1 MKIFGFWTL
10 LIALLISG
18 VAAYYSIIGLTA
30 IFAAAFIPIVIMGS
44 ALEVAKVTT
53 AVWLHRYW
61 HVAPFLM
68 KFYLTIATVVLMFI
82 TSMGIFGFLSKAH
95 VEQTSAATESVAQIE
110 RIDTELLR
118 LDQIIKRAED
128 RIAKAENS
136 TGNRNDDIQEQIE
149 AEQNRIS
156 QAYQRVQPAIDEQ
169 NQIIESARAND
180 ANRTKPYED
189 QLSNIKDELVRL
201 ENSAK
206 EYESTITR
214 LEVDNSA
221 VEPLLAQ
228 ISAIEEEIIRV
239 TNQINSGEKAAVR
252 AAQAIIGV
260 SSDGLFGN
268 NTREALAKWVSGQ
281 RDRITQIQGEVAQV
295 RRDAQGEVNSERERL
310 AGVVNDIRQVQIPRV
325 KERELTM
332 LAKIEEV
339 RAEESPVVKTAREE
353 IARIRRSV
361 DGQIVASNKLIA
373 ELREKIQID
382 NGADIDAIIDEQ
394 QLKIKETN
402 NSIDKLTEEKYS
414 LEAENRKLEA
424 EVGPVKYIAEMIYGE
439 QANKSLLEEAVRWV
453 ILLLVA
459 VFDPLAIVLVL
470 AGVMTIHKFGRPEP
484 PDPNVKK
491 PLPEVEPIEE
501 EHQEPEQENKIDE
514 ETKQTE
520 APKEDVK
527 VAQEDVATV
536 GVKEKQESI
545 KDPQQDNSSNT
556 RTQQAKPAVKAPKS
570 IAEKASEVKT
580 IKNVT
585 LKKRVKKD
593 DPDNSWLSS

>member
-520 APKEDVK
+520 APKEDAK

>member
-536 GVKEKQESI
+536 GVEEKQESNT
-545 KDPQQDNSSNT
+545 DPQQDNSSNT

>member
-61 HVAPFLM
+61 HIAPFLM

-206 EYESTITR
+206 EYEATITR

-228 ISAIEEEIIRV
+228 IAAIEEEIIRV

-361 DGQIVASNKLIA
+361 DEQIVASNKLIA

-439 QANKSLLEEAVRWV
+439 KANKSLLEEAVRWV

-484 PDPNVKK
+484 PNPNVKK
-491 PLPEVEPIEE
+491 PLPEVEPNEE

-520 APKEDVK
+520 APKEDAK
-527 VAQEDVATV
+527 VAQEDVAIV
-536 GVKEKQESI
+536 GVEEKQESNT
-545 KDPQQDNSSNT
+545 DPQQDNSSNT

>member
-68 KFYLTIATVVLMFI
+68 KFYLTIATIVLMFI

-206 EYESTITR
+206 EYEATITR

-228 ISAIEEEIIRV
+228 IAAIEEEIIRV

-361 DGQIVASNKLIA
+361 DEQIVASNKLIA

-394 QLKIKETN
+394 QLRIKEAN

-484 PDPNVKK
+484 PDTNVKK
-491 PLPEVEPIEE
+491 PLPEVELIKE
-501 EHQEPEQENKIDE
+501 EHQDPEQENKIDE

-520 APKEDVK
+520 APKEDAK

-536 GVKEKQESI
+536 GVEEKQESNT
-545 KDPQQDNSSNT
+545 DPQQDNSSNT

>member
-61 HVAPFLM
+61 HIAPFLM

-128 RIAKAENS
+128 RIAKAESS

-206 EYESTITR
+206 EYEATITR

-228 ISAIEEEIIRV
+228 IAAIEEEIIRV

-361 DGQIVASNKLIA
+361 DEQIVASNKLIA

-394 QLKIKETN
+394 QLRIKEAN

-491 PLPEVEPIEE
+491 PLPEVEPNEE

-520 APKEDVK
+520 APKEDAK

>member
-61 HVAPFLM
+61 HIAPFLM

-128 RIAKAENS
+128 RIAKAESS

-206 EYESTITR
+206 EYEATITR

-228 ISAIEEEIIRV
+228 IAAIEEEIIRV

-361 DGQIVASNKLIA
+361 DEQIVASNKLIA

-394 QLKIKETN
+394 QLRIKEAN

-491 PLPEVEPIEE
+491 PLPEVEPNEE

-520 APKEDVK
+520 APKEDAK

-536 GVKEKQESI
+536 GVNEKQESI

>member
-1 MKIFGFWTL
+1 MIFGILTL
-10 LIALLISG
+10 LSALAISA
-18 VAAYYSIIGLTA
+18 VAIYYSIAGLVA
-30 IFAAAFIPIVIMGS
+30 IFAAAAIPIIVMGT
-44 ALEVAKVTT
+44 ALEVGKLVT
-53 AVWLHRYW
+53 AVWLHKYW
-61 HVAPFLM
+61 SQATWWL
-68 KFYLTIATVVLMFI
+68 KTYLTTAVFVLMFI

-214 LEVDNSA
+214 LEVDNSE

-295 RRDAQGEVNSERERL
+295 RKDAGAEVNSERERL

-339 RAEESPVVKTAREE
+339 RAEESPIVKTAREE
-353 IARIRRSV
+353 IARIRKSV
-361 DGQIVASNKLIA
+361 DEQIVASNKLIA

-470 AGVMTIHKFGRPEP
+470 AGVMTIHKFGRPDPPEP
-484 PDPNVKK
+484 TVKK
-491 PLPEVEPIEE
+491 PLPEVEPKQE
-501 EHQEPEQENKIDE
+501 EHQEQEAK
-514 ETKQTE
+514 ETQDDRFIE
-520 APKEDVK
+520 K
-527 VAQEDVATV
+527 VNTV
-536 GVKEKQESI
+536 THE
-545 KDPQQDNSSNT
+545 
-556 RTQQAKPAVKAPKS
+556 
-570 IAEKASEVKT
+570 
-580 IKNVT
+580 
-585 LKKRVKKD
+585 
-593 DPDNSWLSS
+593 PDGN

>member
-61 HVAPFLM
+61 HIAPFLM

-128 RIAKAENS
+128 RIAKAESS

-206 EYESTITR
+206 EYEATITR

-228 ISAIEEEIIRV
+228 IAAIEEEIIRV

-361 DGQIVASNKLIA
+361 DEQIVASNKLIA

-394 QLKIKETN
+394 QLRIKEAN

-491 PLPEVEPIEE
+491 PLPEVEPNEE

-520 APKEDVK
+520 APKEDAK
-527 VAQEDVATV
+527 VAQEDVAIV
-536 GVKEKQESI
+536 GVEEKQESNT
-545 KDPQQDNSSNT
+545 DPQQDNSSNT

>member
-1 MKIFGFWTL
+1 
-10 LIALLISG
+10 
-18 VAAYYSIIGLTA
+18 
-30 IFAAAFIPIVIMGS
+30 MGS

-536 GVKEKQESI
+536 GVEEKQESNT
-545 KDPQQDNSSNT
+545 DPQQDNSSNT

>member
-118 LDQIIKRAED
+118 LDQIIKRAEN
-128 RIAKAENS
+128 RIVKAENS

-310 AGVVNDIRQVQIPRV
+310 AGVVSDIRQVQIPQV

-339 RAEESPVVKTAREE
+339 RAEESPIVKTAREE

-361 DGQIVASNKLIA
+361 DEQIVASNKLIA

-394 QLKIKETN
+394 QLRIKEAN

-491 PLPEVEPIEE
+491 PLPEVEPNEE

-520 APKEDVK
+520 APKEDAK

>member
-61 HVAPFLM
+61 HIAPFLM

-128 RIAKAENS
+128 RIAKAESS

-206 EYESTITR
+206 EYEATITR

-228 ISAIEEEIIRV
+228 IAAIEEEIIRV

-295 RRDAQGEVNSERERL
+295 RRNAQGEVNSERERL

-361 DGQIVASNKLIA
+361 DEQIVASNKLIA

-394 QLKIKETN
+394 QLRIKEAN

-491 PLPEVEPIEE
+491 PLPEVEPNEE

-520 APKEDVK
+520 APKEDAK

>member
-1 MKIFGFWTL
+1 
-10 LIALLISG
+10 LISG

-110 RIDTELLR
+110 RIDSELLR

-332 LAKIEEV
+332 LTKIEEV
-339 RAEESPVVKTAREE
+339 RAEESPIVKTAREE

-361 DGQIVASNKLIA
+361 DEQIVASNKLIA

-424 EVGPVKYIAEMIYGE
+424 EVGPVKYIAEMVYGE

-470 AGVMTIHKFGRPEP
+470 AGVMTIHKFGRPDP
-484 PDPNVKK
+484 PDTNVKK

-520 APKEDVK
+520 APKEDAK

>member
-169 NQIIESARAND
+169 NQIIENARAND

-470 AGVMTIHKFGRPEP
+470 AGVMTIHKFGRPDP
-484 PDPNVKK
+484 PDTNVKK

-520 APKEDVK
+520 APKEDAK

-536 GVKEKQESI
+536 GVEEKQESNT
-545 KDPQQDNSSNT
+545 DPQQDNSSNT

>member
-206 EYESTITR
+206 EYEATITR

-228 ISAIEEEIIRV
+228 IAAIEEEIIRV

-361 DGQIVASNKLIA
+361 DEQIVASNKLIA

-394 QLKIKETN
+394 QLRIKEAN

-484 PDPNVKK
+484 PDTNVKK
-491 PLPEVEPIEE
+491 PLPEVELIKE
-501 EHQEPEQENKIDE
+501 EHQDPEQENKIDE

-520 APKEDVK
+520 APKEDAK

-536 GVKEKQESI
+536 GVEEKQESNT
-545 KDPQQDNSSNT
+545 DPQQDNSSNT

>member
-68 KFYLTIATVVLMFI
+68 KFYLTTATVVLMFI

-118 LDQIIKRAED
+118 LDQIIKRAEN

-310 AGVVNDIRQVQIPRV
+310 AGVVSDIRQVQIPRV

-361 DGQIVASNKLIA
+361 DEQIVASNKLIA

-520 APKEDVK
+520 APKEDAK

-556 RTQQAKPAVKAPKS
+556 RTQQEKPAVKAPKS

>member
-110 RIDTELLR
+110 RIDSELLR

-332 LAKIEEV
+332 LTKIEEV
-339 RAEESPVVKTAREE
+339 RAEESPIVKTAREE

-361 DGQIVASNKLIA
+361 DEQIVASNKLIA

-424 EVGPVKYIAEMIYGE
+424 EVGPVKYIAEMVYGE

-470 AGVMTIHKFGRPEP
+470 AGVMTIHKFGRPDP
-484 PDPNVKK
+484 PDTNVKK

-520 APKEDVK
+520 APKEDAK

>member
-206 EYESTITR
+206 EYEATITR

-228 ISAIEEEIIRV
+228 IAAIEEEIIRV

-361 DGQIVASNKLIA
+361 DEQIVASNKLIA

-394 QLKIKETN
+394 QLRIKEAN

-470 AGVMTIHKFGRPEP
+470 AGVMTIHKFGRPDP
-484 PDPNVKK
+484 PDTNVKK
-491 PLPEVEPIEE
+491 PLPEVELIKE
-501 EHQEPEQENKIDE
+501 EHQDPEQENKIDE

-520 APKEDVK
+520 APKEDAK

-536 GVKEKQESI
+536 GVEEKQESNT
-545 KDPQQDNSSNT
+545 DPQQDNSSNT

>member
-110 RIDTELLR
+110 RIDSELLR
-118 LDQIIKRAED
+118 LDQIIKRAEG

-228 ISAIEEEIIRV
+228 IAAIEEEIIRV

-332 LAKIEEV
+332 LTKIEEV
-339 RAEESPVVKTAREE
+339 RAEESPIVKTAREE

-361 DGQIVASNKLIA
+361 DEQIVASNKLIA

-424 EVGPVKYIAEMIYGE
+424 EVGPVKYIAEMVYGE

-470 AGVMTIHKFGRPEP
+470 AGVMTIHKFGRPDP
-484 PDPNVKK
+484 PDTNVKK

-520 APKEDVK
+520 APKEDAK

>member
-68 KFYLTIATVVLMFI
+68 KFYLTTATVVLMFI

-110 RIDTELLR
+110 RIDSELLR

-332 LAKIEEV
+332 LTKIEEV
-339 RAEESPVVKTAREE
+339 RAEESPIVKTAREE

-361 DGQIVASNKLIA
+361 DEQIVASNKLIA

-394 QLKIKETN
+394 QLRIKETN

-424 EVGPVKYIAEMIYGE
+424 EVGPVKYIAEMVYGE

-470 AGVMTIHKFGRPEP
+470 AGVMTIHKFGRPDP
-484 PDPNVKK
+484 PDTNVKK

-520 APKEDVK
+520 APKEDAK

>member
-1 MKIFGFWTL
+1 MKIFGYWTL
-10 LIALLISG
+10 AIALVISV

-30 IFAAAFIPIVIMGS
+30 IFAAAIIPIIIMGS

-61 HVAPFLM
+61 NVAPVLM
-68 KFYLTIATVVLMFI
+68 KTYLTIATVVLMFI

-206 EYESTITR
+206 EYEATITR

-228 ISAIEEEIIRV
+228 IAAIEEEIIRV
-239 TNQINSGEKAAVR
+239 TNQINSCEKAAVR

-310 AGVVNDIRQVQIPRV
+310 AGVVNDIRQVQVPRV

-470 AGVMTIHKFGRPEP
+470 AGVMTIHKFGRPDP
-484 PDPNVKK
+484 PDTNVKK

-536 GVKEKQESI
+536 GVEEKQESI

>member
-68 KFYLTIATVVLMFI
+68 KFYLTTATVVLMFI

-118 LDQIIKRAED
+118 LDQIIKRAEN

-206 EYESTITR
+206 EYESTITQ

-310 AGVVNDIRQVQIPRV
+310 AGVVSDIRQVQIPRV

-339 RAEESPVVKTAREE
+339 RAEESPIVKTAREE

-361 DGQIVASNKLIA
+361 DEQIVASNKLIA

-484 PDPNVKK
+484 PGPNVKK
-491 PLPEVEPIEE
+491 PLPEVEPNEE

-520 APKEDVK
+520 APKEDAK
-527 VAQEDVATV
+527 VAQENVATV